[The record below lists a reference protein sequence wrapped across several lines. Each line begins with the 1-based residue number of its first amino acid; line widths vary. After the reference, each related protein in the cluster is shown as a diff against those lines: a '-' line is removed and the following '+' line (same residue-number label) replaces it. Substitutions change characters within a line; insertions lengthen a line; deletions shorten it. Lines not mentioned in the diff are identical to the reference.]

1 MCFKDVIQSSPG
13 IIFYEEGRV
22 LMADLFDAVQIGDL
36 TLPNRIVM
44 APMTRNRA
52 EVNGDPNELMAQYYG
67 QRSSFGLIITE
78 GTQPA
83 AVGQG
88 YARTAGIHTDAHEAG
103 WRKIASRIHES
114 GGHIFVQLMH
124 TGRIGHPELTGLP
137 TVGPSAIAPAGKVF
151 TGQRMAP
158 FEIPKEMDL
167 ADIEEA
173 QAAYVDAAV
182 RAIAAGCDGVEIHS
196 ANGYLPQQ
204 FLSDNS
210 NHRTDEYGGSP
221 AKRARFAVETLRAVA
236 NAIGGSRVGIRISPG
251 ATVNDIAESEI
262 DATYS
267 ALLDGISPLGLAYLH
282 VINQPPFDGITFSRQ
297 RWNGL
302 LMVNT
307 GVDDLDKVGSAKLL
321 VKEGVADL
329 VSFARLA
336 LANPDLPRRIKE
348 SRPLNVP
355 DRNTFYTNE
364 ETGYTDYPALTSQ
377 A

>member
-1 MCFKDVIQSSPG
+1 MR
-13 IIFYEEGRV
+13 E
-22 LMADLFDAVQIGDL
+22 LFDAVRVGDL

-52 EVNGDPNELMAQYYG
+52 EVNGNPNELMARYYA

-88 YARTAGIHTDAHEAG
+88 YFRTAGMHTDAHEDG
-103 WRKIASRIHES
+103 WRKIASRVHEA

-124 TGRIGHPELTGLP
+124 TGRIGHQELTGIP
-137 TVGPSAIAPAGKVF
+137 PIGPSAIAPAGKVF
-151 TGQRMAP
+151 TGKRMAP
-158 FEIPKEMDL
+158 FETPKAMDG
-167 ADIEEA
+167 ADIEA
-173 QAAYVDAAV
+173 AKAAYVGAAL

-221 AKRARFAVETLRAVA
+221 EKRASFVVEIVEAVA
-236 NAIGGSRVGIRISPG
+236 EAIGAARVGIRISPG
-251 ATVNDIAESEI
+251 ATVNDILESEI
-262 DATYS
+262 EATYG
-267 ALLDGISPLGLAYLH
+267 ALLDRLSPLGLAYLH
-282 VINQPPFDGITFSRQ
+282 VIKQPSFDGITFSRD
-297 RWNGL
+297 RWNGS

-307 GVDDLDKVGSAKLL
+307 GVDDQDKVGSAKRL
-321 VKEGVADL
+321 VKDGIADL

-348 SRPLNVP
+348 SRPLNSP

-364 ETGYTDYPALTSQ
+364 EAGYIDYPALT
-377 A
+377 

>member
-1 MCFKDVIQSSPG
+1 M
-13 IIFYEEGRV
+13 R
-22 LMADLFDAVQIGDL
+22 DLFDTVQVGDL

-52 EVNGDPNELMAQYYG
+52 EMNGNPNDLMARYYA

-88 YARTAGIHTDAHEAG
+88 YPRTAGMHTDAHEAG
-103 WRKIASRIHES
+103 WRKIASRVHDS

-124 TGRIGHPELTGLP
+124 TGRIGHQELTGIP
-137 TVGPSAIAPAGKVF
+137 TIGPSAIAPAGKMF
-151 TGQRMAP
+151 TGERMAP
-158 FEIPKEMDL
+158 YETPKAMDD

-173 QAAYVDAAV
+173 KAAYVGAAL

-210 NHRTDEYGGSP
+210 NHRIDEYGGSP
-221 AKRARFAVETLRAVA
+221 EKRASFVIETMQAVSK
-236 NAIGGSRVGIRISPG
+236 AIGAARVGIRISPG
-251 ATVNDIAESEI
+251 ATVNDILESEI
-262 DATYS
+262 EATYG

-282 VINQPPFDGITFSRQ
+282 VIEQPKFDGISFSRDS
-297 RWNGL
+297 WNGS

-307 GVDDLDKVGSAKLL
+307 GVEDQDKVGSAKRL
-321 VKEGVADL
+321 VEEGIADL

-348 SRPLNVP
+348 FRPLNLP

-364 ETGYTDYPALTSQ
+364 EAGYTDYPVIS
-377 A
+377 

>member
-1 MCFKDVIQSSPG
+1 M
-13 IIFYEEGRV
+13 R
-22 LMADLFDAVQIGDL
+22 DLFDSVRVGDM

-52 EVNGDPNELMAQYYG
+52 EANGDPNDLMACYYT
-67 QRSSFGLIITE
+67 QRASFGLIISE

-88 YARTAGIHTDAHEAG
+88 YPRTAGMHTDAHEDG
-103 WRKIASRIHES
+103 WRKIASLVHDS

-124 TGRIGHPELTGLP
+124 TGRIGHQEMTGIRP
-137 TVGPSAIAPAGKVF
+137 IAPSAIAPAGKVF

-158 FEIPKEMDL
+158 FEIPKEMDR

-173 QAAYVDAAV
+173 KAAYVDAAL
-182 RAIAAGCDGVEIHS
+182 RAIAAGCDGVEIHA

-210 NHRTDEYGGSP
+210 NHRSDEYGGSP
-221 AKRARFAVETLRAVA
+221 EKRASFVVEIVDAVSK
-236 NAIGGSRVGIRISPG
+236 AIGASRVGIRISPG
-251 ATVNDIAESEI
+251 VTVNDILESEI
-262 DATYS
+262 EATYG

-282 VINQPPFDGITFSRQ
+282 VIKQPSFDGITFSRD
-297 RWNGL
+297 RWNGS

-307 GVDDLDKVGSAKLL
+307 GVEDQDKVGSAKRL
-321 VKEGVADL
+321 VEDGIADL

-364 ETGYTDYPALTSQ
+364 KAGYIDYPVLT
-377 A
+377 